1 MGPNGHLDFVARR
14 GREYT
19 LTCQGT
25 RHLSNTHYK
34 RSALFCSC
42 AAVLTL
48 GATHPAMSEEIRS
61 CVIVPSAVVDLS
73 VSQPGVVRAVH
84 VGRGDAV
91 VAGDLLIELD
101 DTAIA
106 VEIAVAERRATDE
119 TQLAGIAQRLEVLE
133 AQMERM
139 QSLTERAL
147 ARQNDLDRLEDQ
159 VLALYQERDRL
170 IAVKDLAA
178 LDLQRVQAQ
187 LAQRVLHSPTDG
199 IITARLVEP
208 GEYASE
214 QRPVLTVAALDPLH
228 VELFLPLSLRDRIT
242 VGDEIIV
249 LSDVGG
255 DGGDMELTATVDV
268 IDKVSDAASSTFG
281 VRLTLPNPDLT
292 LPAGVRCR
300 VEI

>member
-1 MGPNGHLDFVARR
+1 M
-14 GREYT
+14 
-19 LTCQGT
+19 
-25 RHLSNTHYK
+25 SNTHSM
-34 RSALFCSC
+34 RSVLFSTV
-42 AAVLTL
+42 ATALTL
-48 GATHPAMSEEIRS
+48 GAASTAQSEEIRS

-91 VAGDLLIELD
+91 VAGDVLIELD
-101 DTAIA
+101 DTAIT

-119 TQLAGIAQRLEVLE
+119 TQLSGIAQRVEVLE
-133 AQMERM
+133 AQLERM
-139 QSLTERAL
+139 KSLTERAL

-159 VLALYQERDRL
+159 LLALYQERDRL

-187 LAQRVLHSPTDG
+187 LAQRVLYSPTDG
-199 IITARLVEP
+199 IVTARVVEP

-228 VELFLPLSLRDRIT
+228 VELFLPLSMRDQVA
-242 VGDEIIV
+242 VGDEITV
-249 LSDVGG
+249 LSVAGG
-255 DGGDMELTATVDV
+255 TDGDMELTATVDV

-281 VRLTLPNPDLT
+281 VRLMLPNPDLA

-300 VEI
+300 VDI

>member
-1 MGPNGHLDFVARR
+1 MGPNGRQDFAARSV
-14 GREYT
+14 RECS

-25 RHLSNTHYK
+25 CQLSNIHST
-34 RSALFCSC
+34 RSALFCTC
-42 AAVLTL
+42 AAILTL
-48 GATHPAMSEEIRS
+48 GAASPVLSEEIRS

-84 VGRGDAV
+84 VGRGDSV
-91 VAGDLLIELD
+91 VAGDVLIELD
-101 DTAIA
+101 DSAIA

-119 TQLAGIAQRLEVLE
+119 TQLNGIAQRIEVLA
-133 AQMERM
+133 AQLERM
-139 QSLTERAL
+139 KSLTERAL

-159 VLALYQERDRL
+159 LLALYQERDRL
-170 IAVKDLAA
+170 IASRDLAA

-187 LAQRVLHSPTDG
+187 LAQRVLYSPTDG
-199 IITARLVEP
+199 IVTAREVES

-228 VELFLPLSLRDRIT
+228 VELFLPLTLRDRIT

-249 LSDVGG
+249 MSDAGG
-255 DGGDMELTATVDV
+255 NDGDMELTATVDV
-268 IDKVSDAASSTFG
+268 IDRVSDAASSTFG

-300 VEI
+300 VDI